1 MSTKKREGSPP
12 FEQRIQDMF
21 TTDPE
26 KIQTYITS
34 RRRYASSLDP
44 DVILKINHKAQKMTE
59 NDFIAYLNTLQER
72 EYTMLLQF
80 QNILD
85 NNDRVANLLR
95 KKHTSEE
102 EELFLMSWNTSNH
115 AIYYALNHPDEETY
129 PFDENDHL

>member
-1 MSTKKREGSPP
+1 
-12 FEQRIQDMF
+12 
-21 TTDPE
+21 
-26 KIQTYITS
+26 
-34 RRRYASSLDP
+34 
-44 DVILKINHKAQKMTE
+44 MTE

>member
-1 MSTKKREGSPP
+1 MSTKKKGTAP

-26 KIQTYITS
+26 KILAYITS

-44 DVILKINHKAQKMTE
+44 DIIVKINAKAQKMAE

-115 AIYYALNHPDEETY
+115 AIYYALNHPDEETC